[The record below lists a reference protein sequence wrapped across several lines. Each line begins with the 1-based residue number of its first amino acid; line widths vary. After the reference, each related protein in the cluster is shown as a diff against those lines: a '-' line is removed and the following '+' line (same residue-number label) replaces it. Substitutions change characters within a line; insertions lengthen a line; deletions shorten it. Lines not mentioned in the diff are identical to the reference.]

1 MPVGILNRV
10 GREGIY
16 SQQNSHCSKAVALMQ
31 RGTGVISS
39 AKSRVHRNA
48 SCLYGRN
55 VDYQKEILRTSAR
68 LSDP

>member
-16 SQQNSHCSKAVALMQ
+16 SQQNSHCPKAVASMQ
-31 RGTGVISS
+31 SGTGVISS